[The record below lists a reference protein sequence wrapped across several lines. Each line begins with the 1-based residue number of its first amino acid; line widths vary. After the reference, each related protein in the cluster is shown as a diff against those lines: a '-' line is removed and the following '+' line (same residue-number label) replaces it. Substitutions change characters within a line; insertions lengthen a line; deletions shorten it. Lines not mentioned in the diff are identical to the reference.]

1 MLGVDGGQG
10 GHLIEPLLFESRT
23 QIEQLGARC
32 GVFPLGAEGLEL
44 NVLIEL
50 ENPNQEPLPLD
61 SLQYHVSINGSSVFR
76 GRRSPES
83 TLGARSRR
91 TIALP
96 VPVLYS
102 RTGWDPAAPPRS
114 FDVSISGTL
123 LYVTPGRIAEL
134 LLDTGVHRPTVG
146 FSGSIQVE

>member
-1 MLGVDGGQG
+1 MRFVAITLAA
-10 GHLIEPLLFESRT
+10 LLLSGCGMSRAPMVT
-23 QIEQLGARC
+23 VTGAEITGRTD
-32 GVFPLGAEGLEL
+32 EGLEL
-44 NVLIEL
+44 KVLIEL

-61 SLQYHVSINGSSVFR
+61 SFQYHVSINGTSVFR

-114 FDVSISGTL
+114 FDVSIAGTL

-134 LLDTGVHRPTVG
+134 LLDTGVHRPSVG